1 MTKRADYEKTSP
13 IDKEIIQDI
22 SQTSFKMNSV
32 EDMDYGKIG
41 LNSSKH
47 KDLDHRIGD
56 ANKIENITKLN
67 SYLDQIRYCL
77 IFILKIV

>member
-22 SQTSFKMNSV
+22 SQTSFQMNSV
-32 EDMDYGKIG
+32 EDVDYGEIG
-41 LNSSKH
+41 LNSLKH
-47 KDLDHRIGD
+47 KDLDHSIGD

>member
-22 SQTSFKMNSV
+22 SQTSFQMNSV
-32 EDMDYGKIG
+32 EDVDYGEIG

-47 KDLDHRIGD
+47 KDLDHSIGD